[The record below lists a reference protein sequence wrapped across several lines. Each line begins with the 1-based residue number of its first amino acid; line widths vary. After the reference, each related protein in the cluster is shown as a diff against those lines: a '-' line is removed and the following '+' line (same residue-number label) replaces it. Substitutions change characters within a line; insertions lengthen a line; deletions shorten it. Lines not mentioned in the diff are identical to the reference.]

1 MEHHTV
7 FFLNLI
13 LVLLGARI
21 LGEGAAR
28 LGFPAMIGEMAAGVL
43 LGSSV
48 LGWVDPGPVLKIIA
62 EFGLILLLFEVG
74 LETDISRLVT
84 AGTKATIV
92 AVGGFV
98 APFALGAAFA
108 YWLLD
113 LPSLVSMFIGGTL
126 TATSIGV
133 TIRVLRDLKQ
143 QHSHTA
149 NIVLG
154 AAVLDDV
161 LGVVLLAVLFEFSR
175 SGTVNLLNAGQ
186 VFLFIAIFLLLAPIA
201 AKLTAVVVRRFSAG
215 SRIPGMIPTTI
226 VSLVLV
232 FALLSQLLGAPEIIG
247 GFAAGLALSR
257 RFFLPFGVA
266 LHESDG
272 HFVARIDDEM
282 KPIIQLF
289 TPVFFVMVGLN
300 LHLHEVDWGSAEVW
314 WMAAA
319 FIAIAMISKLA
330 GALII
335 REPWRT
341 RWAVGMAM
349 IPRAEVGLIFAELG
363 KIAGVFSQ
371 EIYAVMLLTI
381 AVTTMAPPFMLKAL
395 YRQTAATND

>member
-1 MEHHTV
+1 MEHHTP

-21 LGEGAAR
+21 LGEASAR
-28 LGFPAMIGEMAAGVL
+28 FGIPAIIGEMAAGVL

-48 LGWVDPGPVLKIIA
+48 LGWVDPGPVLKVMA

-74 LETDISRLVT
+74 LETDINRLT
-84 AGTKATIV
+84 TSGAKAATV
-92 AVGGFV
+92 ALVGFV
-98 APFALGAAFA
+98 APFVLGAGFA

-113 LPSLVSMFIGGTL
+113 QPSLVSMFIGGTL

-133 TIRVLRDLKQ
+133 TIRVLRDLRQ

-149 NIVLG
+149 SIVLG

-161 LGVVLLAVLFEFSR
+161 LGVVLLAVLYEFSVK
-175 SGTVNLLNAGQ
+175 GTLSLVNAGQ
-186 VFLFIAIFLLLAPIA
+186 VFLFIAIFLLLAPTA
-201 AKLTAVVVRRFSAG
+201 AKLTAVVVRRFNTT

-257 RFFLPFGVA
+257 RFFLPFGIA
-266 LHESDG
+266 LHESDS
-272 HFVARIDDEM
+272 HFVERIEDEM
-282 KPIIQLF
+282 RPIIQLF

-300 LHLHEVDWGSAEVW
+300 LHLHEVDWGSPRVW

-319 FIAIAMISKLA
+319 FIAIAMVSKLA
-330 GALII
+330 GALLI
-335 REPWRT
+335 RETWRT
-341 RWAVGMAM
+341 RWAIGIAM

-363 KIAGVFSQ
+363 KQAGVFPQ
-371 EIYAVMLLTI
+371 DLYAVMLLTI
-381 AVTTMAPPFMLKAL
+381 AITTLVPPFMLRAL
-395 YRQTAATND
+395 YRQPA

>member
-1 MEHHTV
+1 MEHHTT

-21 LGEGAAR
+21 LGEASAR
-28 LGFPAMIGEMAAGVL
+28 IGIPAIIGEMAAGVL

-48 LGWVDPGPVLKIIA
+48 LGWVEPGPVLKIMS

-74 LETDISRLVT
+74 LETDIGRLVT
-84 AGTKATIV
+84 AGTKAAVV

-98 APFALGAAFA
+98 APFVLGAAFA

-143 QHSHTA
+143 QHAHFA

-175 SGTVNLLNAGQ
+175 SGTVSLVNAGQ
-186 VFLFIAIFLLLAPIA
+186 VFLFIAIFLLLAPFA
-201 AKLTAVVVRRFSAG
+201 AKLTAVVVRRFNAG

-266 LHESDG
+266 LHESDS
-272 HFVARIDDEM
+272 HFVERIDDEM

-300 LHLHEVDWGSAEVW
+300 LHLHEVDWGSPQVW
-314 WMAAA
+314 WMTTA
-319 FIAIAMISKLA
+319 FIAIAMISKLV
-330 GALII
+330 GAMVI

-341 RWAVGMAM
+341 RWAVGIAM

-363 KIAGVFSQ
+363 KQAGVFSQ

-381 AVTTMAPPFMLKAL
+381 AVTTMAPPFMLKAF
-395 YRQTAATND
+395 YRQTAAAGD

>member
-1 MEHHTV
+1 MEHHSA

-21 LGEGAAR
+21 LGEGSAR
-28 LGFPAMIGEMAAGVL
+28 LGIPAIIGEMAAGVL

-48 LGWVDPGPVLKIIA
+48 LGWVDPGPVLKIMS

-74 LETDISRLVT
+74 LETDVGHLVT
-84 AGTKATIV
+84 AGAKATIV
-92 AVGGFV
+92 ALGGFV
-98 APFALGAAFA
+98 VPFVLGAAFA
-108 YWLLD
+108 YWVLD
-113 LPSLVSMFIGGTL
+113 LSPLVSLFIGGTL

-161 LGVVLLAVLFEFSR
+161 LGVVLLAVLFEFSI
-175 SGTVNLLNAGQ
+175 SGTVSLLKAGQ
-186 VFLFIAIFLLLAPIA
+186 VFMFIAIFLLLAPIA
-201 AKLTAVVVRRFSAG
+201 AKLTAVVVRRFNAN

-266 LHESDG
+266 LHESDS

-282 KPIIQLF
+282 RPIIQLF

-300 LHLHEVDWGSAEVW
+300 LHLHEINWGAPQVW

-330 GALII
+330 GAVFI

-341 RWAVGMAM
+341 RWAVGIAM

-363 KIAGVFSQ
+363 KQASVFSQ
-371 EIYAVMLLTI
+371 EIYAVMVLTI
-381 AVTTMAPPFMLKAL
+381 AVTTVTPPFMLRAF
-395 YRQTAATND
+395 YRQPASAGG

>member
-1 MEHHTV
+1 MEHHTS

-21 LGEGAAR
+21 LGETSAR
-28 LGFPAMIGEMAAGVL
+28 FGIPAIIGEIAAGVL

-48 LGWVDPGPVLKIIA
+48 LGWIDPGPVLKIMA

-74 LETDISRLVT
+74 LETDIGRLT
-84 AGTKATIV
+84 TSGAKAAIV
-92 AVGGFV
+92 ALGGFIT
-98 APFALGAAFA
+98 PFVLGAAFA
-108 YWLLD
+108 YWALD
-113 LPSLVSMFIGGTL
+113 LSLLVSLFIGGTL

-133 TIRVLRDLKQ
+133 TIRVLRDLRQ

-161 LGVVLLAVLFEFSR
+161 LGVVLLAMLFEFSTK
-175 SGTVNLLNAGQ
+175 GTVSLVNAGQ
-186 VFLFIAIFLLLAPIA
+186 VFIFIAIFLLLAPTA
-201 AKLTAVVVRRFSAG
+201 AKLTAVVVRRFNATSL
-215 SRIPGMIPTTI
+215 IPGMIPTTI

-266 LHESDG
+266 LHESDS
-272 HFVARIDDEM
+272 HFVERIEGEM
-282 KPIIQLF
+282 KPIIHLF

-300 LHLHEVDWGSAEVW
+300 LHLKEVDWSEPQVW
-314 WMAAA
+314 GMAAA
-319 FIAIAMISKLA
+319 FIAIAMVSKLA
-330 GALII
+330 GAMLI
-335 REPWRT
+335 REPWRN
-341 RWAVGMAM
+341 RWAIGIAM

-363 KIAGVFSQ
+363 KLAGVFSQ
-371 EIYAVMLLTI
+371 DLYAVMVLTI
-381 AVTTMAPPFMLKAL
+381 AVTTVVPPFMLRAF
-395 YRQTAATND
+395 YRRAGATGS

>member
-1 MEHHTV
+1 MEHHSP

-21 LGEGAAR
+21 LGEASAR
-28 LGFPAMIGEMAAGVL
+28 FGIPAIIGEMAAGVL

-48 LGWVDPGPVLKIIA
+48 LGWVDPGPVLKIMA

-74 LETDISRLVT
+74 LETDLNRLTTSGAKAVT
-84 AGTKATIV
+84 V
-92 AVGGFV
+92 AMGGFI
-98 APFALGAAFA
+98 APFVLGAGFT

-113 LPSLVSMFIGGTL
+113 QPSLVSMFIGGTL

-161 LGVVLLAVLFEFSR
+161 LGVVLLAVLFEFATK
-175 SGTVNLLNAGQ
+175 GTVSLVNAGQ
-186 VFLFIAIFLLLAPIA
+186 VFLFIAIFLLLAPTA
-201 AKLTAVVVRRFSAG
+201 AKLTAVVVRRFNTTSL
-215 SRIPGMIPTTI
+215 IPGMIPTTI

-266 LHESDG
+266 LHESDS
-272 HFVARIDDEM
+272 HFVERIEDEM

-300 LHLHEVDWGSAEVW
+300 LHLHEVDWGSSRIW
-314 WMAAA
+314 WMTAA
-319 FIAIAMISKLA
+319 FIAIAMVSKLV
-330 GALII
+330 GAMLI
-335 REPWRT
+335 RETWHN
-341 RWAVGMAM
+341 RWAIGIAM

-363 KIAGVFSQ
+363 KQAGVFSQ
-371 EIYAVMLLTI
+371 DIYAVMLLTI
-381 AVTTMAPPFMLKAL
+381 AITTLAPPFMLRAI
-395 YRQTAATND
+395 YRQST